1 MIEIHGLG
9 KDFQRAGES
18 VVHALRTV
26 DLKVERGEFFV
37 LLGPSGSGKTTLLRS
52 VAGLAVPDRG
62 EIVLDGVTVYSKA
75 KRILVPPERRGLG
88 MVFQSYAI
96 WPHMTIF
103 ENVAL
108 PLTQKR
114 PRLTKAEIRE
124 RVRQALS
131 LVGLE
136 GMERRPT
143 PLLSGGQQ
151 QRVALARS
159 LATEPVVL
167 LMDEPLS
174 NLDARLREEVR
185 TEIRSLATRLDITIL
200 YVTHDQVEA
209 MELADRIAVMHD
221 GNILQQGSPEELY
234 CRPADPR
241 VAQFF
246 GSTNWLD
253 GRLRDKDAVETAM
266 GCLAITESGTRAAGE
281 AVVVAVRPEDVELT
295 PDEPG
300 EAVREN
306 CFRGQVIS
314 NVFLGDHRVYT
325 VHVGEHPLLVRTLA
339 SVLLGGGVGVHI
351 PREKVCV
358 FRARSKGE
366 SPSAA
371 GP

>member
-1 MIEIHGLG
+1 MIEIRGLG

-18 VVHALRTV
+18 AVHALRTV

-37 LLGPSGSGKTTLLRS
+37 LLGPSGSGKTTLLRC
-52 VAGLAVPDRG
+52 VAGLAAPDRG
-62 EIVLDGVTVYSKA
+62 EIVLDGVTVYSRA
-75 KRILVPPERRGLG
+75 KRTLVPPERRGLG

-108 PLTQKR
+108 PLAQKR
-114 PRLTKAEIRE
+114 PRLTRAEIRT
-124 RVRQALS
+124 RVSQALS

-174 NLDARLREEVR
+174 NLDARLREDVR
-185 TEIRSLATRLDITIL
+185 KEIRSLATRLDITIL
-200 YVTHDQVEA
+200 YVTHDQMEA
-209 MELADRIAVMHD
+209 MELADRIAVMHE

-234 CRPADPR
+234 CRPADPK

-253 GRLRDKDAVETAM
+253 GRLRDGDAVDTAM
-266 GCLAITESGTRAAGE
+266 GRLSVNGTAAAGE
-281 AVVVAVRPEDVELT
+281 AVVIAVRPEDIELT
-295 PDEPG
+295 PDAQG
-300 EAVREN
+300 EAAQEN
-306 CFRGQVIS
+306 RFRGKVVS

-325 VHVGEHPLLVRTLA
+325 VTVAERPLLVRTLA
-339 SVLLGGGVGVHI
+339 SVTLDGHVGIRI
-351 PREKVCV
+351 PREKICI
-358 FRARSKGE
+358 FRGGSRDPLPPAGRS
-366 SPSAA
+366 
-371 GP
+371 

>member
-1 MIEIHGLG
+1 MIEIRGLG

-26 DLKVERGEFFV
+26 DVTVERGEFFV
-37 LLGPSGSGKTTLLRS
+37 LLGPSGSGKTTLLRC

-62 EIVLDGVTVYSKA
+62 EIVLDGVTVYSGD

-96 WPHMTIF
+96 WPHMTIL

-114 PRLTKAEIRE
+114 PRLGKAEIRE
-124 RVRQALS
+124 RVARALA

-136 GMERRPT
+136 GMEGRPT

-185 TEIRSLATRLDITIL
+185 KEIRGLAARLDITTL

-209 MELADRIAVMHD
+209 MELADRIAVMHEGD
-221 GNILQQGSPEELY
+221 ILQQGSPEELY
-234 CRPADPR
+234 CRPEDPR

-246 GSTNWLD
+246 GSTNWID
-253 GRLRDKDAVETAM
+253 GRMRDKEAVETAV
-266 GCLAITESGTRAAGE
+266 GCLAVPDSGTRTPGE
-281 AVVVAVRPEDVELT
+281 AVVVAVRPEDVELL
-295 PDEPG
+295 PDAPG
-300 EAVREN
+300 EVPKEN
-306 CFRGQVIS
+306 YFRGRVLS

-325 VHVGEHPLLVRTLA
+325 IEAGGFPLLARTLA
-339 SVLLGGGVGVHI
+339 SVLVGGDIGVRI
-351 PREKVCV
+351 PRERVCV
-358 FRARSKGE
+358 FRASSRNE
-366 SPSAA
+366 IPSAA
-371 GP
+371 GS

>member
-1 MIEIHGLG
+1 MIEIRGLG

-26 DLKVERGEFFV
+26 DVTVDRGEFFV
-37 LLGPSGSGKTTLLRS
+37 LLGPSGSGKTTLLRC

-62 EIVLDGVTVYSKA
+62 EIVLDGVTVYSRE
-75 KRILVPPERRGLG
+75 KRVLVPPERRGLG

-103 ENVAL
+103 DNVAL

-114 PRLTKAEIRE
+114 PRLPKAEIRE
-124 RVRQALS
+124 RVRQSLA

-136 GMERRPT
+136 GMEGRPT

-185 TEIRSLATRLDITIL
+185 KEIRSLAARLDITIL

-209 MELADRIAVMHD
+209 MELADRIAVMHEGD
-221 GNILQQGSPEELY
+221 ILQQGSPEDLY
-234 CRPADPR
+234 CRPEDPR

-253 GRLRDKDAVETAM
+253 GRMRDKDAVETAL
-266 GCLAITESGTRAAGE
+266 GCLAVPDSGMRAAGE
-281 AVVVAVRPEDVELT
+281 AVVVAVRPEDVEVT
-295 PDEPG
+295 QDAEG
-300 EAVREN
+300 DAVQEN
-306 CFRGQVIS
+306 RFRGRVIS

-325 VHVGEHPLLVRTLA
+325 IDVTEHALLVRTLA
-339 SVLLGGGVGVHI
+339 SVLLAGNVSMRI

-358 FRARSKGE
+358 FRARSRDKI
-366 SPSAA
+366 PPA
-371 GP
+371 GGS

>member
-1 MIEIHGLG
+1 MIEIRGLA

-18 VVHALRTV
+18 TVHALRTI
-26 DLKVERGEFFV
+26 DLEVERGEFFV
-37 LLGPSGSGKTTLLRS
+37 LLGPSGSGKTTLLRC

-62 EIVLDGVTVYSKA
+62 EIVLDGVTVYSRE
-75 KRILVPPERRGLG
+75 KRVLVPPERRGLG

-108 PLTQKR
+108 PLAQKR
-114 PRLTKAEIRE
+114 PRLGKAEIRE
-124 RVRQALS
+124 RVSQALS

-159 LATEPVVL
+159 LATEPVLL

-185 TEIRSLATRLDITIL
+185 KEIRNLAARLDITIL
-200 YVTHDQVEA
+200 YVTHDQMEA
-209 MELADRIAVMHD
+209 MELADRIAVMHEGD
-221 GNILQQGSPEELY
+221 ILQQGSPEDLY
-234 CRPADPR
+234 RKPADPR

-246 GSTNWLD
+246 GSTNWID
-253 GRLRDKDAVETAM
+253 GRMRDKDAVETAV
-266 GCLAITESGTRAAGE
+266 GCLAVTDSGERTAGE

-295 PDEPG
+295 PDGQE
-300 EAVREN
+300 EAAREN
-306 CFRGQVIS
+306 RFRGRVVS

-325 VHVGEHPLLVRTLA
+325 VEVGEHSLLIRTLA
-339 SVLLGGGVGVHI
+339 SVLLGGNVGVHI

-358 FRARSKGE
+358 FRARSRDE
-366 SPSAA
+366 LPSAD
-371 GP
+371 GS

>member
-1 MIEIHGLG
+1 MIEIRGLG

-26 DLKVERGEFFV
+26 DVTVERGEFFV
-37 LLGPSGSGKTTLLRS
+37 LLGPSGSGKTTLLRC

-62 EIVLDGVTVYSKA
+62 EIVLDGVTVYS
-75 KRILVPPERRGLG
+75 RENRVLVPPERRGLG

-108 PLTQKR
+108 PLAQKR
-114 PRLTKAEIRE
+114 PRLAKAEIAD
-124 RVRQALS
+124 RVSRALA

-185 TEIRSLATRLDITIL
+185 KEIRSLAARLDITIL
-200 YVTHDQVEA
+200 YVTHDQMEA
-209 MELADRIAVMHD
+209 MELADRIAVMHEGD
-221 GNILQQGSPEELY
+221 ILQQGSPEDLY

-246 GSTNWLD
+246 GSTNWID
-253 GRLRDKDAVETAM
+253 GRMSGSDAVDTIV
-266 GCLAITESGTRAAGE
+266 GPLAVPASDNRAAGE
-281 AVVVAVRPEDVELT
+281 SVVVGVRPEDVELT
-295 PDEPG
+295 PDG
-300 EAVREN
+300 QGKAAQEN
-306 CFRGQVIS
+306 SFRGRVVS

-325 VHVGEHPLLVRTLA
+325 VEVGEHVLLVRTLA
-339 SVLLGGGVGVHI
+339 SVLVGGTVGVRI
-351 PREKVCV
+351 PRDKACV
-358 FRARSKGE
+358 FRAHSRDELPPVGGS
-366 SPSAA
+366 
-371 GP
+371 

>member
-1 MIEIHGLG
+1 MIEIRGLA

-18 VVHALRTV
+18 TVHALRTI
-26 DLKVERGEFFV
+26 DLTVERGEFFV
-37 LLGPSGSGKTTLLRS
+37 LLGPSGSGKTTLLRC

-62 EIVLDGVTVYSKA
+62 EIVLDGVTVYSRE
-75 KRILVPPERRGLG
+75 KRVLVPPERRGLG

-108 PLTQKR
+108 PLAQKR
-114 PRLTKAEIRE
+114 PRLGKAEIRE
-124 RVRQALS
+124 HVSQALS
-131 LVGLE
+131 LVGLD

-185 TEIRSLATRLDITIL
+185 KEIRNLAARLDITIL
-200 YVTHDQVEA
+200 YVTHDQMEA
-209 MELADRIAVMHD
+209 MELADRIAVMHEGD
-221 GNILQQGSPEELY
+221 ILQQGSPEELY
-234 CRPADPR
+234 YRPADPR

-253 GRLRDKDAVETAM
+253 GRIRDREAVETAV
-266 GCLAITESGTRAAGE
+266 GCLAVPESGTRTAGE
-281 AVVVAVRPEDVELT
+281 AVVCAVRPEDVELS
-295 PDEPG
+295 PDGQEEPPS
-300 EAVREN
+300 EN
-306 CFRGQVIS
+306 RFPGRVVS

-325 VHVGEHPLLVRTLA
+325 VEVGEHPLLVRTLA
-339 SVLLGGGVGVHI
+339 SVLLGGNVDVRI

-358 FRARSKGE
+358 FRA
-366 SPSAA
+366 PSRDEIAPA
-371 GP
+371 GGS